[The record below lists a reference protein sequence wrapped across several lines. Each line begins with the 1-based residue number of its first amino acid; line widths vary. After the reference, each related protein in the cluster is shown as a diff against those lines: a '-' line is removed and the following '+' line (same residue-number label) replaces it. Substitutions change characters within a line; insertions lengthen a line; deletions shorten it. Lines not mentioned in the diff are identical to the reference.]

1 MNQSRRSFL
10 GLISAVSAAVA
21 SGVRIPAS
29 TEVAAAGTAPVK
41 GRIKPVVSV
50 KATKLE
56 RDLRKLLEQYI
67 VIETEGM
74 QCFDGPTHWRVVY
87 RKGNGAT
94 SPLDAN
100 RSDWERLRPTA
111 IKLTSYEPHPYWVAG
126 KKLYAPVDPSDYT
139 IEVTWA

>member
-50 KATKLE
+50 EATKLE

-94 SPLDAN
+94 SPLDAQKPN
-100 RSDWERLRPTA
+100 WDHLRPTRIA
-111 IKLTSYEPHPYWVAG
+111 MQ
-126 KKLYAPVDPSDYT
+126 SDIRNPWWPKSEEYYSPMENCT